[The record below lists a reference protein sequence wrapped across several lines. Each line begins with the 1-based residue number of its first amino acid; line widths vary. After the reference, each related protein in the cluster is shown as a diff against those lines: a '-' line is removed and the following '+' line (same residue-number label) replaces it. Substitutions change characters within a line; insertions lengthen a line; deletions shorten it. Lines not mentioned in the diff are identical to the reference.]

1 MITSRKQI
9 LIVAMHEVATTLEQ
23 NRYNN
28 TLSFF
33 A

>member
-9 LIVAMHEVATTLEQ
+9 LIVAIHEVATTLEV
-23 NRYNN
+23 NKYNN
-28 TLSFF
+28 TLSIF